1 MQELRGSKIEIITQP
16 SRSMPTLRPIQAN
29 RTRLHPILIETQP
42 RIENQVKYMNP
53 KEKTFSNQNK
63 KRLFAGPSRLMRE
76 ARNPAP
82 GNPVTVHLPFTVMP
96 AQSGAQ
102 TVANCS
108 KINRNIALIESPV
121 SRSKQKA
128 APQINR
134 NISATL
140 PLRIFPF
147 HFSIFH
153 LHGETPSV
161 DLNFGVWFRASGA
174 LPCVTRRASSGTL
187 EGAFSCPMK

>member
-1 MQELRGSKIEIITQP
+1 MRERAGPKTGLT
-16 SRSMPTLRPIQAN
+16 AH
-29 RTRLHPILIETQP
+29 RTRTMHTLQPISANSSLLHPILIATQL
-42 RIENQVKYMNP
+42 RIENRDKPMYP
-53 KEKTFSNQNK
+53 KEKTFSNSNK
-63 KRLFAGPSRLMRE
+63 NYVFSRL
-76 ARNPAP
+76 PALRSRKVFLLD
-82 GNPVTVHLPFTVMP
+82 GSIHSDHKT
-96 AQSGAQ
+96 
-102 TVANCS
+102 S